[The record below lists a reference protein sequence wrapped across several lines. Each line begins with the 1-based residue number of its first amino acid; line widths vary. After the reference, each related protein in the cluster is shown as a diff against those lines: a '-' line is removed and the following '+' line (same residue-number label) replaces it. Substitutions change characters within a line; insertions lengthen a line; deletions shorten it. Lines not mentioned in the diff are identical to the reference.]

1 MENPNSA
8 SSLTWEKDGYIC
20 ESATSWIS
28 DSAFKEYSTSRW
40 ASHLATPIA
49 CHSFIYLQPC
59 PVTFCFAWLFAA

>member
-8 SSLTWEKDGYIC
+8 SSLTWEKDFYIY

-40 ASHLATPIA
+40 AS
-49 CHSFIYLQPC
+49 
-59 PVTFCFAWLFAA
+59 VT